1 MAFPLSTYESILR
14 GAAAYGG
21 VKVTQLLND
30 TASLL
35 FEYVNVAYREWTEA
49 DWWPEVTTTELR
61 YWRDGLWSA
70 GTYPDGTII
79 YDATTEK
86 YWKNAT
92 GGSTT
97 DTPSDTVTNDWT
109 DPGDF
114 ARYVSFCQ
122 MTGTN
127 LATSETEIDAVKNF
141 FQSDPDQNPLKGDSA
156 FEITENGAAPLSYD
170 YDKVYIRFKKR
181 PDDMSGMV
189 EWDSTATY
197 VVGDY
202 VYYEGSTTP
211 LAGEAYK
218 VIVAT
223 SAGEDPQDT
232 PASFQK
238 VEIPYRAS
246 TFIKRKAL
254 ADWLSAGGGGT
265 ALGDT
270 ASSVQLA
277 SFNNARA
284 AEALE
289 KESFNLRAR
298 SGQYGHYNKRIV

>member
-14 GAAAYGG
+14 GSAAFGG
-21 VKVTQLLND
+21 VKVQQLL
-30 TASLL
+30 TETSSLL
-35 FEYVNVAYREWTEA
+35 FEYINVALREFYEA

-70 GTYPDGTII
+70 GTYPDNAIV
-79 YDATTEK
+79 YYATDEVYYENTS
-86 YWKNAT
+86 

-97 DTPSDTVTNDWT
+97 ETPSSTASDWT
-109 DPGDF
+109 EITDF

-127 LATSETEIDAVKNF
+127 LATAETEFDAVKNF
-141 FQSDPDQNPLKGDSA
+141 FQSDPDKNPLKGDSA

-189 EWDSTATY
+189 EWDATATY
-197 VVGDY
+197 AVGDY
-202 VYYEGSTTP
+202 IYYEGSTTP

-223 SAGEDPQDT
+223 TAGEDPQDT

-246 TFIKRKAL
+246 TYLKRKAL
-254 ADWLSAGGGGT
+254 ADWLAAGGGGS

-270 ASSVQLA
+270 TSSVQL
-277 SFNNARA
+277 SNYNQSK
-284 AEALE
+284 AEQALE

-298 SGQYGHYNKRIV
+298 SGQYGTYNKRIV